1 MANNGT
7 RTDAAQS
14 FFVYVKDTITGAVK
28 RIAMPG
34 DVQIGLAGRPA
45 ELQLFGRFSI
55 AGTNY
60 DVNAVNKGIINVL
73 NDDTIVAINM
83 VVTPVSGRVKVYLPP
98 SPRDGQLHFVKDM
111 TGTSNVVPI
120 DVVPSPGATIDNQAF
135 RTLSDPYGSLA
146 LVWLNGQWRL
156 LVAGLGS
163 SGGSGAPANA
173 SYVTINPE
181 ASLTAERHLTGST
194 NIRMTDQGPEA
205 SVFFDLSQILGV
217 GAGTFTYAT
226 VTADAYGR
234 VTAISNGAAPSPVAA
249 SYITV
254 TSEPGLTNERVLT
267 GSLGVKFLDGGAN
280 TGITASIDP
289 TFFVAGPGVT
299 ISTGSNRLTISSI
312 AVSSINPWTDLGTGA
327 IFTTSSVSIDKQG
340 RFATAIG
347 NDAYFFVSGTVGLGA
362 SNAARRVSVFGGD
375 VVASGSISA
384 VPGTG
389 FTGSLTQTAAGNPYL
404 VGAGGISMA
413 TNSLGQ
419 ITVTAAPGITIL
431 ATGVAGTS
439 QASYYGYTTGS
450 VWWKGTGSWTPFTA
464 SFTAAEGFSDI
475 ISAGIFRTGS
485 TFYITNGGLYY
496 FHANFN
502 AYGSDAYIS
511 MRLSGSRGTVLSKT
525 TYRTNPSDQNQVVLE
540 GIFTAPMG
548 DVFNLE
554 YVTSGTT
561 FAWTGSNPM
570 PGGETMR
577 TGEVSMFLITPGGG
591 TPVSVA
597 TGYFSTLTSSLN
609 NLTGSTNWTT
619 LMSLPISVTG
629 STSRLFINY
638 SLCSE
643 KTSSTGGTNFG
654 RITLDG
660 TVLDTCA
667 ASFQT
672 GSGTATMASV
682 YLASASLGNHVLN
695 LDFRTDTSS
704 SSIVLGSGQHA
715 NVFVQE
721 VPQVFGGGVT
731 NNLFNLFNNRPPPGT
746 AGRIFFSTESP
757 VNMWVD
763 NGSAWQPF
771 IGGQVLGVEPP
782 VLSRFTPQNG
792 GAMQQ
797 LSGALLYV
805 GINDGATLTMRPM
818 TFPLVT
824 SSLAAWV
831 EASVMF
837 MPNGS
842 ATPNT
847 FSVCG
852 LCMRESATAKLYYFG
867 VTINHGTTIMT
878 AETMAFSNNTT
889 RTVDVS
895 YALPTDLN
903 GPLFLRVRRDSLNIY
918 SEWSRDRNNW
928 TIVDSRLLTVFT
940 SLSPDQVG
948 ISGFGFNI
956 VPRAAITHFATGTI

>member
-7 RTDAAQS
+7 RTDATQS
-14 FFVYVKDTITGAVK
+14 FFVYVNDTKTGAVK
-28 RIAMPG
+28 RMAVPA

-83 VVTPVSGRVKVYLPP
+83 VVTPVSGRIKVYLPP

-111 TGTSNVVPI
+111 TGTSSTVPV

-163 SGGSGAPANA
+163 SGGGGAPTNA

-181 ASLTAERHLTGST
+181 ASLTAERHLTGSA

-217 GAGTFTYAT
+217 GAGTFTNAT

-234 VTAISNGAAPSPVAA
+234 VTAISNGAAGPPLGA

-254 TSEPGLTNERVLT
+254 SSEPGLTNERVLT
-267 GSLGVKFLDGGAN
+267 GSLGVKLVDGGTN
-280 TGITASIDP
+280 TGITASIDA

-299 ISTGSNRLTISSI
+299 ISTGSNRLTISSV
-312 AVSSINPWTDLGTGA
+312 AVSSINPWTDLGLGA
-327 IFTTSSVSIDKQG
+327 IFTTSSVSIDRQG
-340 RFATAIG
+340 RFASAIG
-347 NDAYFFVSGTVGLGA
+347 SDTFFFVSGTSGLGQ
-362 SNAARRVSVFGGD
+362 SSAARRVAVFGGD
-375 VVASGSISA
+375 VVASASIIT
-384 VPGTG
+384 VPGAG
-389 FTGSLTQTAAGNPYL
+389 FTGSLTRTAAGNPFL

-419 ITVTAAPGITIL
+419 VTVTAAPGITIL

-450 VWWKGTGSWTPFTA
+450 VWWKNTGSWTPFTA
-464 SFTAAEGFSDI
+464 SFTAAEGFNDT

-485 TFYITNGGLYY
+485 SFYITNGGLYY

-511 MRLSGSRGTVLSKT
+511 MRLSGSRGTALSKT
-525 TYRTNPSDQNQVVLE
+525 TYRTNPTDQNQVVLE

-554 YVTSGTT
+554 YITSGTT
-561 FAWTGSNPM
+561 FAWTGSNPI
-570 PGGETMR
+570 PGGELMR

-591 TPVSVA
+591 APVSVA
-597 TGYFSTLTSSLN
+597 TGYFSTLTSSLT

-619 LMSLPISVTG
+619 LMSLPVSVTG
-629 STSRLFINY
+629 SASRLFINY

-643 KTSSTGGTNFG
+643 KTSSTGGTNFS

-660 TVLDTCA
+660 VQLDSCA
-667 ASFQT
+667 STFPS

-682 YLASASLGNHVLN
+682 YLASASFGNHTLN
-695 LDFRTDTSS
+695 LDFRTDTSN

-721 VPQVFGGGVT
+721 VPQVFGGGA
-731 NNLFNLFNNRPPPGT
+731 NSNLFNLFNNRPPPGT
-746 AGRIFFSTESP
+746 AGRLFFSTESP

-763 NGSAWQPF
+763 NGTAWQPF

-782 VLSRFTPQNG
+782 AATLFSAQNG
-792 GAMQQ
+792 ATLSQ
-797 LSGALLYV
+797 LSGALLYT
-805 GINDGATLTMRPM
+805 GQNDGVTATSRPW
-818 TFPLVT
+818 TFPLAT
-824 SSLAAWV
+824 SSLAAWI
-831 EASVMF
+831 ETAILY

-842 ATPNT
+842 NTAGT
-847 FSVCG
+847 FSVVG
-852 LCMRESATAKLYYFG
+852 PCMRESSTARMYA
-867 VTINHGTTIMT
+867 VTTTINHNAATCNVESMVFTSNTARTIVATSAIPIDM
-878 AETMAFSNNTT
+878 
-889 RTVDVS
+889 
-895 YALPTDLN
+895 N

-918 SEWSRDRNNW
+918 SEWSRDRNSW
-928 TIVDSRLLTVFT
+928 VQLDSRSLTVFS

-948 ISGFGFNI
+948 ITGLGINI
-956 VPRAAITHFATGTI
+956 VPRAAITHLATGTI